1 MAQNSTEKENMFS
14 PGPIIV
20 ISIVS
25 DLFGP
30 CSGEDAVRA
39 DVTDKEVSIGPK
51 VETEAPFRTPL
62 A

>member
-1 MAQNSTEKENMFS
+1 MFS
-14 PGPIIV
+14 PRPIIV
-20 ISIVS
+20 ISRVS